1 MIPNILSIA
10 GSDPSGGAGIQADLK
25 TFAALGCY
33 GMAAITALTAQ
44 NTRGVRGLHLPPPEF
59 VGAQIDAIFEDIEV
73 AAVKIGM
80 LGSAAIVETV
90 AARLAAHGPRAVV
103 LDPVLAATSG
113 DPLAAS
119 GVEQAMIE
127 RLFPLAAL
135 VTPNLDEAARL
146 SGLPRARDAAEMR
159 AAAERLHRLGAR
171 AVLITGG
178 DSGGHSSDDL
188 YFDGASERIF
198 SAPRVATR
206 NTHGTGCTLSSA
218 IAAYLG
224 LGFALPEAIGA
235 AKAYLTRALEAADEL
250 SVGGRHGPLNHFFEL
265 WRPTSKA

>member
-1 MIPNILSIA
+1 MTPNILSIA

-33 GMAAITALTAQ
+33 GMAVITALTAQ

-59 VGAQIDAIFEDIEV
+59 VGAQIDAIFDDIEV
-73 AAVKIGM
+73 AAIKIGM
-80 LGSAAIVETV
+80 LGSAAIAEAV
-90 AARLAAHGPRAVV
+90 AARLAARQPRAIV
-103 LDPVLAATSG
+103 LDPVLVATSG

-119 GVEQAMIE
+119 GVEQAIID
-127 RLFPLAAL
+127 RLFPLATL

-146 SGLPRARDAAEMR
+146 SGLPRPADAAEMR

-171 AVLITGG
+171 ALLIKGG
-178 DSGGHSSDDL
+178 DGGGHSSDDL

-198 SAPRVATR
+198 SAPRVETR
-206 NTHGTGCTLSSA
+206 NTHGTGCALSSA

-224 LGFALPEAIGA
+224 RGFTLPDAIGA
-235 AKAYLTRALEAADEL
+235 AKIYLTGALKAADEL
-250 SVGGRHGPLNHFFEL
+250 SVGGGHGPLNHFFEL
-265 WRPTSKA
+265 WPPASQA